1 MLNKKAKYAIKA
13 LVTLAK
19 HNPEEPN
26 LRINDI
32 AQKALVPKK
41 FLEAILL
48 ELRKNGI
55 LGSKLGFHGGY
66 YLMRKAEDIK
76 LVEVMRLMQGPIAL
90 IPCASLNFYE
100 PCDDCEDEATCG
112 LRTVVTEIRVE
123 TLKIINNRSIADLV
137 ALELASVKT
146 KKKNKSTK
154 K

>member
-13 LVTLAK
+13 LITLAK

-32 AQKALVPKK
+32 AQKSSVPKK

-66 YLMRKAEDIK
+66 YLMKKAEDIR
-76 LVEVMRLMQGPIAL
+76 LVDVMRLMQGPIAL

-100 PCDDCEDEATCG
+100 PCNDCEDEATCG

-123 TLKIINNRSIADLV
+123 TLKIIENRSIADLV
-137 ALELASVKT
+137 GFEKPKEKIA
-146 KKKNKSTK
+146 KKKVSK